1 MWKYIIKRLLLIIPI
16 LFGVSLLIFTIM
28 YFTPGNPG
36 EIMTGGTA
44 TQEVVD
50 EINHELGY
58 DQPFLTQYLNYIKD
72 VVFHFDFGTSWTT
85 KLSVTSEIMSR
96 LPRTITLAAVSMIFT
111 ALVGI
116 SVGILSAVKQYSIVD
131 YICSVLSMLFSA
143 VPSFWIGMSLLVWIA
158 MQNTWFPIN
167 GVETWRGYILPCLAL
182 TLCNSAPLMR
192 LTRSTM
198 LETIRSDY
206 IRTARAKGAKERRVI
221 WCHALKNALLPVIT
235 VIGNNFKSLLGG
247 SVVTESVFV
256 IPGLGAYLVSAIR
269 NKDVPVVM
277 GSTLFMATMF
287 CIVILAI
294 DMLYAYIDPRVK
306 AKYTK

>member
-1 MWKYIIKRLLLIIPI
+1 MRKYIVKRLLLMIPI
-16 LFGVSLLIFTIM
+16 LFGVSFLIFTIM
-28 YFTPGNPG
+28 YFSPGNPG

-44 TQEVVD
+44 TQEVID
-50 EINHELGY
+50 QINHELGY
-58 DQPFLTQYLNYIKD
+58 DQPFLTQYITYMKNA
-72 VVFHFDFGTSWTT
+72 VFHFDFGTSWTS
-85 KLSVTSEIMSR
+85 KLSVTGEIMSR
-96 LPRTITLAAVSMIFT
+96 FPRTATLAVFSMIFT

-116 SVGILSAVKQYSIVD
+116 SVGILSAVKQYSVID
-131 YICSVLSMLFSA
+131 YVCSVLSMLFSA

-158 MQNTWFPIN
+158 VNNSWFPIN
-167 GVETWRGYILPCLAL
+167 GVDTWRGYILPCVAL

-206 IRTARAKGAKERRVI
+206 IRTARAKGAREKRVI
-221 WCHALKNALLPVIT
+221 WRHALKNALLPVVT

-277 GSTLFMATMF
+277 GCTLFMAAMF
-287 CIVILAI
+287 CLVILVI
-294 DMLYAYIDPRVK
+294 DILYAYIDPRVK
-306 AKYTK
+306 ARYTK

>member
-116 SVGILSAVKQYSIVD
+116 SVGVGLVLLKRRKIV
-131 YICSVLSMLFSA
+131 
-143 VPSFWIGMSLLVWIA
+143 
-158 MQNTWFPIN
+158 
-167 GVETWRGYILPCLAL
+167 
-182 TLCNSAPLMR
+182 
-192 LTRSTM
+192 
-198 LETIRSDY
+198 
-206 IRTARAKGAKERRVI
+206 
-221 WCHALKNALLPVIT
+221 
-235 VIGNNFKSLLGG
+235 
-247 SVVTESVFV
+247 
-256 IPGLGAYLVSAIR
+256 
-269 NKDVPVVM
+269 
-277 GSTLFMATMF
+277 
-287 CIVILAI
+287 
-294 DMLYAYIDPRVK
+294 
-306 AKYTK
+306 

>member
-206 IRTARAKGAKERRVI
+206 IRTARAKGAKA
-221 WCHALKNALLPVIT
+221 C
-235 VIGNNFKSLLGG
+235 
-247 SVVTESVFV
+247 
-256 IPGLGAYLVSAIR
+256 YLV
-269 NKDVPVVM
+269 P
-277 GSTLFMATMF
+277 
-287 CIVILAI
+287 C
-294 DMLYAYIDPRVK
+294 
-306 AKYTK
+306 AKKCTVTSHHCYRKQF

>member
-1 MWKYIIKRLLLIIPI
+1 
-16 LFGVSLLIFTIM
+16 
-28 YFTPGNPG
+28 
-36 EIMTGGTA
+36 MTGGTA

-256 IPGLGAYLVSAIR
+256 IPGLGAYLISAIR

-294 DMLYAYIDPRVK
+294 DILYAYIDPRVK